1 MSHLMKKVNS
11 GPLAVVPL
19 RAAEANLKPDT
30 AAPVSTLVATA
41 FLTAGVECI
50 AATAAVA
57 TAIHAAS
64 GN

>member
-1 MSHLMKKVNS
+1 MSHLMQKVNS
-11 GPLAVVPL
+11 GPLAGLPL
-19 RAAEANLKPDT
+19 RAANVNLRPDT
-30 AAPVSTLVATA
+30 AAPVSTAVATA

-57 TAIHAAS
+57 TAIHATS